1 MKKLLSL
8 LLVAV
13 MVFSLAACTKKDEVK
28 EPADNGSETTEAVT
42 EAAGLT
48 GSITVQAETT
58 WVAYYQAA
66 IDRVIANNPDAKI
79 EIIEV
84 GSFDHL
90 DTIDKTD
97 VTNADVAD
105 VFALPADRIYG
116 LSEKQALASIDAEAM
131 AANVGGF
138 ADYNAGLGGNFKIDD
153 SYLAFPMNIETL
165 IAFVNTTN
173 ATAANIDTSKAM
185 EFTTLDPQ
193 SILIPAFDAWF
204 GVALTNSA
212 NIEFLGHDESGNLY
226 SDLTADWK
234 DLPAEKQAVF
244 TALFNYWNA
253 HAKAGTSLWDKDAAW
268 GYMDTEF
275 TSGGKTAVR
284 IDGPWSTGNLSGFAN
299 NGADLGVLPITEIT
313 FNGKPLLHW
322 QGGWGLG
329 VNARCEGDAEKMAL
343 AQAVIEEIVNTE
355 HAIDFFKATG
365 KIMVNVDPSVYASS
379 DLSDADKTVISA
391 VVESYKDA
399 PARPLFSEWGGVWD
413 TWKNA
418 MLSWSA
424 VKPATVEAAYAEVQA
439 SFKAMML
446 NF

>member
-13 MVFSLAACTKKDEVK
+13 MVFSLAACTKKDEVT
-28 EPADNGSETTEAVT
+28 EPKDDATTTEAAT

-48 GSITVQAETT
+48 GSITVQAETG
-58 WVAYYQAA
+58 WMAYYQAA

-97 VTNADVAD
+97 VTNTDVAD

-116 LSEKQALASIDAEAM
+116 LAEKQALAAMDAEAM
-131 AANVGGF
+131 AAIVGGF

-165 IAFVNTTN
+165 IAFVNNAN
-173 ATAANIDTSKAM
+173 ATAANVDTTKAM

-193 SILIPAFDAWF
+193 AILIPAFNAWF
-204 GVALTNSA
+204 GVALTNTA
-212 NIEFLGHDESGNLY
+212 NIELLGHDKDGNLY

-244 TALFNYWNA
+244 TALFNYWKA
-253 HAKAGTSLWDKDAAW
+253 HSEAGTSLWDKDAAW

-299 NGADLGVLPITEIT
+299 NGADLGILPITDLT
-313 FNGKPLLHW
+313 FNGQPLLHW
-322 QGGWGLG
+322 KGGWGLG
-329 VNARCEGDAEKMAL
+329 INARCEGDEEKMAL
-343 AQAVIEEIVNTE
+343 SQALIQELVNTE
-355 HAIDFFKATG
+355 YAVDFFKATG
-365 KIMVNVDPSVYASS
+365 KIMENVDPSVYAAS
-379 DLSDADKTVISA
+379 DLSDADKTVIAA
-391 VVESYKDA
+391 VLESYKDA

-413 TWKNA
+413 TWQNA
-418 MLSWSA
+418 LLSWSA
-424 VKPATVEAAYAEVQA
+424 VKPATAEAAYAEVQA